1 MRDASKLKLI
11 LTGSAIAQMESLQ
24 AEKSPLHGTVV
35 PLTLWP
41 LTFAEAGRG
50 TFQVNDTSSRH
61 PAMKPRG

>member
-11 LTGSAIAQMESLQ
+11 LTGSAIVQMESLQ
-24 AEKSPLHGTVV
+24 AEKSPRHGRVV
-35 PLTLWP
+35 PLALWP
-41 LTFAEAGRG
+41 LTVAEAGRG